1 MLEDQLLLGHVE
13 ELGGHFRQGLLGHP
27 GGQHGGGSGDEG
39 LAAGRGGAAL
49 GGNLG
54 VGEGD
59 MDVLILQAQL
69 LGGNLGHGGGGALP
83 DIGAAHH
90 QVDAGVGQNL
100 DKGAGG
106 VGQAGVADAVVHAA
120 VAAAPALVGGGGHA
134 GRQDLL
140 GLLLD
145 GLQTLEEAHVLTQ
158 GLAGGGDGAGPV
170 GVDFADLNGIHIQ
183 SLGQGVHLALVGHGH
198 LGHAEAAEGAGHGI
212 VGIVEGGV
220 NPDIGYLIG
229 SGGVHHSAGDN
240 GGAVGGVGAAV
251 AEQGRLHRNKLAV
264 LGGAG
269 LVVHLEGVALG
280 GDHGGLLAA
289 ADHLHRAAGVV
300 GQQGQVAL
308 DGDVQLA
315 AEAAAG
321 GDLNGYHPVLGE
333 AQHGG
338 DFTAVKVGVLGGAVY
353 GDNAVFIGG
362 DTGVRLDEHV
372 GEHGGLI
379 VVLDDDVALVP
390 GLVHIAVLQVLLLVD
405 VVDGAVNNGGVRRSG
420 VLNAQHGLVLLVLHL
435 DGVQG
440 LLHQLGGLG
449 GHHGDG
455 VAVAADLVVHQ
466 HGLVLQ
472 DDADAVLAGDVLI
485 GAHGHNTGD
494 GQRGGSVKAFD
505 HAVADGAAEHAAV
518 EHIGQLHVGGKLGLA
533 RDLLHGVLFD
543 HALAQDGILV
553 LVGGGDD
560 QVALLLYSGLR
571 FHALAPP
578 FASRAISTAFTILV

>member
-1 MLEDQLLLGHVE
+1 M
-13 ELGGHFRQGLLGHP
+13 
-27 GGQHGGGSGDEG
+27 
-39 LAAGRGGAAL
+39 
-49 GGNLG
+49 
-54 VGEGD
+54 
-59 MDVLILQAQL
+59 
-69 LGGNLGHGGGGALP
+69 
-83 DIGAAHH
+83 
-90 QVDAGVGQNL
+90 
-100 DKGAGG
+100 
-106 VGQAGVADAVVHAA
+106 
-120 VAAAPALVGGGGHA
+120 
-134 GRQDLL
+134 
-140 GLLLD
+140 
-145 GLQTLEEAHVLTQ
+145 
-158 GLAGGGDGAGPV
+158 
-170 GVDFADLNGIHIQ
+170 
-183 SLGQGVHLALVGHGH
+183 GHGH

-251 AEQGRLHRNKLAV
+251 AEQGRLHRNQLAV

-269 LVVHLEGVALG
+269 LIVHLEGVALG

-289 ADHLHRAAGVV
+289 ADHFHRAAGVV
-300 GQQGQVAL
+300 GQQGQVTL

-440 LLHQLGGLG
+440 LLHQFGGLG

-466 HGLVLQ
+466 DGLILD
-472 DDADAVLAGDVLI
+472 DDADAVLAGDVLG
-485 GAHGHNTGD
+485 GADSHNTGD
-494 GQRGGSVKAFD
+494 GQSGGSVEALD
-505 HAVADGAAEHAAV
+505 DAMADGAAEHAAV
-518 EHIGQLHVGGKLGLA
+518 EHVGHLHVGSELGSTG
-533 RDLLHGVLFD
+533 DLLHGILFD
-543 HALAQDGILV
+543 HALAQDGVLV

-560 QVALLLYSGLR
+560 QIALLLHSGLR
-571 FHALAPP
+571 FHASVPP

>member
-1 MLEDQLLLGHVE
+1 
-13 ELGGHFRQGLLGHP
+13 
-27 GGQHGGGSGDEG
+27 
-39 LAAGRGGAAL
+39 
-49 GGNLG
+49 
-54 VGEGD
+54 
-59 MDVLILQAQL
+59 MDILVLQAQL
-69 LGGNLGHGGGGALP
+69 LGGNLGHGGGGALA

-90 QVDAGVGQNL
+90 QVDAGVGQDL
-100 DKGAGG
+100 DEGAGG

-134 GRQDLL
+134 GRQNLL
-140 GLLLD
+140 GLLLH
-145 GLQTLEEAHVLTQ
+145 GLQALEEAHVLSQ
-158 GLAGGGDGAGPV
+158 GLTGGGDGAGPV
-170 GVDFADLNGIHIQ
+170 GVDLADLNGVHVQ
-183 SLGQGVHLALVGHGH
+183 GLGQGVHLALMGHGH
-198 LGHAEAAEGAGHGI
+198 LGHAEAAEGAGHGV
-212 VGIVEGGV
+212 VGVIEGGV
-220 NPDIGYLIG
+220 NADIRHLVGA
-229 SGGVHHSAGDN
+229 GGVHHGAGDN

-251 AEQGRLHRNKLAV
+251 AEQRRLHRYQLAV

-300 GQQGQVAL
+300 CQQGQVAL

-321 GDLNGYHPVLGE
+321 GNLDGYHPVLGE

-338 DFTAVKVGVLGGAVY
+338 DFAPVKMRVLGGAVH
-353 GDNAVFIGG
+353 GNNAVFIGG
-362 DTGVRLDEHV
+362 DAGVRLDEHV

-390 GLVHIAVLQVLLLVD
+390 GLVHIAVLQVLLLVN
-405 VVDGAVNNGGVRRSG
+405 VVDRAVDNGGIRRG
-420 VLNAQHGLVLLVLHL
+420 GILNAQNGLVLLVLHL

-449 GHHGDG
+449 GHHGNG

-472 DDADAVLAGDVLI
+472 DDADTVLAGNVLI
-485 GAHGHNTGD
+485 GAHSHHAGD
-494 GQRGGSVKAFD
+494 GQRGGRVKALY
-505 HAVADGAAEHAAV
+505 HAMADSAAEHTAI
-518 EHIGQLHVGGKLGLA
+518 EHVGHLHVGGKLGLA
-533 RDLLHGVLFD
+533 RDLLHGVFLD
-543 HALAQDGILV
+543 DALAQNGVLM

-571 FHALAPP
+571 FHASVPP